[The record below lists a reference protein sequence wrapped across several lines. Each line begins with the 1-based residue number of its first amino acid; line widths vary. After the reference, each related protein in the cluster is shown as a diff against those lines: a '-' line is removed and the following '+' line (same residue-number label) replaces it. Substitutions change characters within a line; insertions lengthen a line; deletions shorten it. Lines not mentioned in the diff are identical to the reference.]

1 MANTP
6 KREIMTDAKRELV
19 DNARANLQSKIDK
32 LNEAGWH
39 NQFDYENYG
48 VQYNP
53 VYDKKTGRVKSF
65 AESGL
70 SSPNSYLRLTK
81 MMGTAPELTDK
92 WNLERARKIAG
103 DIFDTMSQRDIA
115 AFAKHTYANREDF
128 IEKYVE
134 AVKKY
139 HQDDEDFNY
148 EIIKSIYG
156 QSGGK
161 SVPGF
166 SESEGRSTGEPSW
179 ASNIGTLNV

>member
-1 MANTP
+1 MANEP
-6 KREIMTDAKRELV
+6 KREIMTDAKRELI
-19 DNARANLQSKIDK
+19 DNARHSLQAKIDK

-70 SSPNSYLRLTK
+70 SSSKSYLRLTRL
-81 MMGTAPELTDK
+81 MSSAPELTEQ
-92 WNLERARKIAG
+92 WNVDRARRIG
-103 DIFDTMSQRDIA
+103 GEVFDTYSKNSNIINTKEARD
-115 AFAKHTYANREDF
+115 EF
-128 IEKYVE
+128 IKRYIE

-148 EIIKSIYG
+148 EVIKSLFTDLPRADMV
-156 QSGGK
+156 QASAEHH
-161 SVPGF
+161 
-166 SESEGRSTGEPSW
+166 ESMRLGMISP
-179 ASNIGTLNV
+179 V